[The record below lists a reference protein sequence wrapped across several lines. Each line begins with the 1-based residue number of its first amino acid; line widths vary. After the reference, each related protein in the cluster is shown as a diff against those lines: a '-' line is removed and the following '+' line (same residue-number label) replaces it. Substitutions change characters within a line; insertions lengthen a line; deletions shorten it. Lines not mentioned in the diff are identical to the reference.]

1 MNDFFIARG
10 SCLGKASKVLKHNK
24 LLIMFV
30 LFIVWSNSPFNTLP
44 IFVLD

>member
-1 MNDFFIARG
+1 MTKWRYVTDAEDDFFIARDT
-10 SCLGKASKVLKHNK
+10 A